1 MGILKWLLSCIVM
14 VAHLFVNIQLA
25 VFKELLFH
33 ALEGLFSKPF
43 LTPKIVSLNTIIC
56 TLQFPH

>member
-1 MGILKWLLSCIVM
+1 MHRYVD
-14 VAHLFVNIQLA
+14 HLFVNIQLA

-43 LTPKIVSLNTIIC
+43 LTPRIVSLNTVIY
-56 TLQFPH
+56 TLQFPN